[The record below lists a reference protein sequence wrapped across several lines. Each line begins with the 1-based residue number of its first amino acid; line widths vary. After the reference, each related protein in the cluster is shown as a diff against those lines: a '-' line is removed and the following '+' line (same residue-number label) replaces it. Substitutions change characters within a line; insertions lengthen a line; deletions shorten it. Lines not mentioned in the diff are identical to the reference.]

1 MNANQ
6 VEISVDDY
14 MADPQFIIETEK
26 NPELHKLIV
35 DEWELDPAIYAI
47 LVGHGITVEYLK
59 LSDERALEDVF
70 SVAKWTGHKHAL
82 RKKLIQW
89 EESALCPQ
97 FPSNTEMPMDVE
109 SCVLPGVSE
118 HKLLSTS
125 VTIHLLEDILN
136 RNEKGKIITEHY
148 QMHNKLDSEQRR
160 SLAHTIVDYYIAR
173 RRNFPLP
180 DMARFAQL
188 ISERFPPEIP
198 EIYYNPRDYKAN
210 KKNPSGLIYD
220 RFHNRHKKTLVKNK
234 RVNVLQNLHS
244 KALELSA
251 AEVERLTAFR
261 NWMRNNSE
269 PGEKVFQQWKECFLL
284 RLRSILKDEDVNKQN
299 TIQEWPRLC
308 DKNGYL
314 LVDCDFDIL
323 HEGINKTKNLFENW
337 EQFAVHFIKYIQI
350 SNIKDHFSLEL
361 VMLLDDP
368 NLPLDSR
375 DYIICTVFH
384 AILKPVRASNKK
396 LPTILQAQI
405 DVCRIFDT
413 QQEYKKALCD
423 LREEFTSNNQSLSPR
438 ICVIGKPNSFESYFV
453 VTKSLEYQLPSFLRC
468 LDVVLKLK
476 TILGFEYPESCEI
489 FWCFISRF
497 FYNIDYMRKSKN
509 TQLLQ
514 LLAYLREHHNE
525 LPTVQGTV

>member
-109 SCVLPGVSE
+109 TCVLPGVSE

-188 ISERFPPEIP
+188 ISERF
-198 EIYYNPRDYKAN
+198 
-210 KKNPSGLIYD
+210 
-220 RFHNRHKKTLVKNK
+220 F
-234 RVNVLQNLHS
+234 VNVLQNLHS

-284 RLRSILKDEDVNKQN
+284 RLRNILKDEDVNKQN

-423 LREEFTSNNQSLSPR
+423 LREEFTFNNQSLSPR